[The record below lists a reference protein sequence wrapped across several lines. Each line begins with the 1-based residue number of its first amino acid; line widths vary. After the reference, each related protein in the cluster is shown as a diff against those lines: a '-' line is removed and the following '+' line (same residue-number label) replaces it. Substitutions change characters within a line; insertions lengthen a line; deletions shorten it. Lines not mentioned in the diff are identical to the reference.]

1 MNVASAFR
9 SKKIITLG
17 GMELIMILLAVPGAY
32 GELPWW
38 QNKLSL
44 SIIFKIQDSGVLSH
58 FVHVLI
64 FE

>member
-1 MNVASAFR
+1 
-9 SKKIITLG
+9 
-17 GMELIMILLAVPGAY
+17 MILLAVPGAY